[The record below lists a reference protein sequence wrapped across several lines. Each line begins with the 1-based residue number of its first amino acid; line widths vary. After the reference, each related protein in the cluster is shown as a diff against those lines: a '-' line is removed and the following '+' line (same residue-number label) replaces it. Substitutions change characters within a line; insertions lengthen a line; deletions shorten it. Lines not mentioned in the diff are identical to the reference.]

1 MSEDRWLEGWYLELH
16 GLSQWLPWAHLPS
29 DTGNHQNHT
38 EQPGKMAVALAP
50 LWESSISWPLD
61 VRNHPRPPTLNS
73 QTPGR
78 AEGHILSFR
87 MEKVL
92 QREYLWK
99 NWLFQRQEILFGLIQ
114 KPSSHV
120 ALWARDS
127 YTGLKAPKPHSHSCC
142 FPSHLKSF
150 TDSHHSLRYSQ
161 PCFTSA
167 APQLF
172 TLSHSPASYN
182 LTLSLQSHF
191 TEAMELRALFI
202 SKSKI
207 S

>member
-1 MSEDRWLEGWYLELH
+1 
-16 GLSQWLPWAHLPS
+16 
-29 DTGNHQNHT
+29 
-38 EQPGKMAVALAP
+38 MAVALAP
-50 LWESSISWPLD
+50 LWESSYLLTLGCPEPPL
-61 VRNHPRPPTLNS
+61 PPTLNS

-87 MEKVL
+87 VEKVL

-99 NWLFQRQEILFGLIQ
+99 NCLFQRQEILFGLIQ

-127 YTGLKAPKPHSHSCC
+127 HTGLKAPKPHSHSCC
-142 FPSHLKSF
+142 FPSHFESF

-167 APQLF
+167 APQLL

-182 LTLSLQSHF
+182 LTLSLESHF

-207 S
+207 T